1 MGIAALLRRGLAAGA
16 AAGVASAVVAWFVV
30 EPALRRALVVEEAAA
45 AAAHHRHHAASMH
58 HHAEPLVSR
67 SMQELGG
74 LVTTGV
80 AGVLFG
86 VVFAVVFA
94 RARHRLPARTDFGRA
109 VVLALLG
116 FGVFALLP
124 GLKYPASPPGVGDP
138 ATVGD
143 RTLLYVASIVLGVF
157 VVLTV
162 SGVDRLLAARELSAP
177 RRQSLDALTAVA
189 LVVVVLVTLPPSPDG
204 VPATMPAALLW
215 DFRVASLAQLATMWA
230 VMGVTFGLLAEARE
244 RRVAATAPAPA

>member
-1 MGIAALLRRGLAAGA
+1 MGIGALLRRGVAAGA
-16 AAGVASAVVAWFVV
+16 AAGVASALVAWLAV
-30 EPALRRALVVEEAAA
+30 EPVIRRALVIEEARAGA
-45 AAAHHRHHAASMH
+45 HAHHE
-58 HHAEPLVSR
+58 EPLVSR
-67 SMQELGG
+67 GMQVFGG
-74 LVTTGV
+74 LLTIGV

-109 VVLALLG
+109 VLLALLG

-138 ATVGD
+138 ATVSE
-143 RTLLYVASIVLGVF
+143 RTLLYVASVVLGVL

-162 SGVDRLLAARELSAP
+162 SGVDRLLAARGLPAP
-177 RRQSLDALTAVA
+177 RRQSLDAVAAVVLLA
-189 LVVVVLVTLPPSPDG
+189 VVLVALPPSPDG
-204 VPATMPAALLW
+204 VPADVPAALLW
-215 DFRVASLAQLATMWA
+215 DFRVASLAQLASMWA
-230 VMGVTFGLLAEARE
+230 VMGVTFGLLADARE

>member
-1 MGIAALLRRGLAAGA
+1 MAAANGIGALLRRGVAAGA
-16 AAGVASAVVAWFVV
+16 AAGVASALVAWLVV
-30 EPALRRALVVEEAAA
+30 EPVLRRALAVEEAHMG
-45 AAAHHRHHAASMH
+45 AHAH

-67 SMQELGG
+67 GVQVLGG
-74 LVTTGV
+74 LLTTGV

-109 VVLALLG
+109 LVLALLG
-116 FGVFALLP
+116 FGVFSLLP

-143 RTLLYVASIVLGVF
+143 RTVLYVALIVLGVL

-162 SGVDRLLAARELSAP
+162 SGVDRLLAARGLSAP
-177 RRQSLDALTAVA
+177 RRQSLDALSAVA
-189 LVVVVLVTLPPSPDG
+189 LVVVVLVAMPPSPDS
-204 VPATMPAALLW
+204 VPAHIPAALLW
-215 DFRVASLAQLATMWA
+215 DFRVASLAQLACMWA
-230 VMGVTFGLLAEARE
+230 VMGLTFGLLAEARE
-244 RRVAATAPAPA
+244 RRAAATVPATA